1 MAMLSKKSPEGPAP
15 SPSDLRESPVK
26 VRRRP
31 AVLAAGV
38 VALVL
43 SILVAVVVVNNLRD
57 TTSVVVT
64 NRDIAKGETISADD
78 LQTRSINADAGI
90 PVVTD
95 PSTIIDKQAASAI
108 PSGSIINP
116 DQTTLQ
122 VLPPEDYTVVAVSL
136 PFQRM
141 PVTGLERGDRVR
153 VVDTPRDQ
161 GEPPT
166 QGPIATRGQV
176 IDLAEHPDQG
186 ITVVDLLV
194 PEEEGSWV
202 AARAATNR
210 VAIVKD
216 SVNSAAD
223 VEAEESSSDS
233 GASTDAESSAET
245 EGGR

>member
-1 MAMLSKKSPEGPAP
+1 MAILSKKSPEGPAP

-64 NRDIAKGETISADD
+64 NRDIAKGETISAED
-78 LQTRSINADAGI
+78 LQTRSINSDAGI
-90 PVVTD
+90 PSVTD
-95 PSTIIDKQAASAI
+95 PSTIIDKQASSAI
-108 PSGSIINP
+108 PSGSIVNP

-122 VLPPEDYTVVAVSL
+122 VLPPEDYSVVAVAL

-141 PVTGLERGDRVR
+141 PGTPLERGDRVR

-176 IDLAEHPDQG
+176 IDFVEHPDQG
-186 ITVVDLLV
+186 ITVIDLLV

-223 VEAEESSSDS
+223 AESETSASEGSES
-233 GASTDAESSAET
+233 GDAETAAES